1 MLTTILLSAFLGLA
15 QSPIVPIVEEG
26 VKGYVPSTEVVA
38 AKEQFRDN
46 KFGVFIHWGVYSM
59 LAQGEW
65 VMHQQNV
72 PYEEYSKYPGGFYP
86 SRFDAAQWVRQIKA

>member
-1 MLTTILLSAFLGLA
+1 MLVVLLLSALLGLSR
-15 QSPIVPIVEEG
+15 QSTLPEVDEG
-26 VKGYVPSTEVVA
+26 IKGYVPSAEVMA

-72 PYEEYSKYPGGFYP
+72 PYEE
-86 SRFDAAQWVRQIKA
+86 